1 MHTPDPTRLPTMGPW
16 IPVTGDEPFRDG
28 DRILLAIPIVG
39 GSSGAKYMPHSA
51 PWRYDFEAVTIC
63 CDEHFFNLERFDGE
77 CCEWGLEDADYYLE
91 LWSDIDRP

>member
-16 IPVTGDEPFRDG
+16 IPITGDEPFRDG

-63 CDEHFFNLERFDGE
+63 CDEHFFNLETFGGE
-77 CCEWGLEDADYYLE
+77 WCGWGLEDADYYLP
-91 LWSDIDRP
+91 LGPKLDQP